1 VSAET
6 VAGPLDEVRGEMVCA
21 VVRRSQRHRDVAL
34 DELCAFVDERGLMK
48 RKWPERL
55 LFVDEFP
62 LTGLGKVAK
71 AELAQLVSGGSQ

>member
-1 VSAET
+1 VTAET
-6 VAGPLDEVRGEMVCA
+6 VAGPLDEVRGEMVGA
-21 VVRRSQRHRDVAL
+21 VVWRSQFL
-34 DELCAFVDERGLMK
+34 DERGPMK

-62 LTGLGKVAK
+62 LTGLEEVAK

>member
-1 VSAET
+1 VTAET
-6 VAGPLDEVRGEMVCA
+6 VAGLIDEVRGEMVCA
-21 VVRRSQRHRDVAL
+21 VVRRSQ
-34 DELCAFVDERGLMK
+34 FVDERGPMQQ
-48 RKWPERL
+48 KWPERL